1 MVVGCRKETLWDP
14 CQISSWENDSMR
26 SYSVGATHEENEIGE
41 LWVSDIQ
48 QPISIS
54 VNVEQ
59 PHPLTVKRHVRA
71 ED

>member
-1 MVVGCRKETLWDP
+1 MGS
-14 CQISSWENDSMR
+14 CQMSSWENGSMGGNP
-26 SYSVGATHEENEIGE
+26 VGATHEENEIGE